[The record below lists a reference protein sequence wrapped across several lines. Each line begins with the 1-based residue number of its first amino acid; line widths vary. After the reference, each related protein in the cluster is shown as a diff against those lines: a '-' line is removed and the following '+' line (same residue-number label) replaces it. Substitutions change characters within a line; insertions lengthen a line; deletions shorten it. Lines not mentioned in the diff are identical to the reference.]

1 MRISSKWPRS
11 PTDGIPFPDVLSD
24 YLQMPHENLL
34 PRASMPYTEEVSQ
47 SPGDSE
53 VQGHC
58 AGMAGL
64 LVRALPLMQMAILL
78 LWSHMA

>member
-1 MRISSKWPRS
+1 
-11 PTDGIPFPDVLSD
+11 
-24 YLQMPHENLL
+24 
-34 PRASMPYTEEVSQ
+34 MPYTEEVSQ